1 MIIVKYNVCTYCDDD
16 DNDNLDVVRRHC
28 ALPSLWRSRRL
39 HWQCVC
45 LGGDGD
51 VGDHGDDH
59 GDGDGDDHGDGDG
72 DDHGYGDGDGDDRG
86 DGEMSPDMNVFW
98 LTELAE
104 KLAWKISP

>member
-59 GDGDGDDHGDGDG
+59 GDS
-72 DDHGYGDGDGDDRG
+72 DGDDRG

>member
-1 MIIVKYNVCTYCDDD
+1 MIIVKYNVCMYSDDD

-59 GDGDGDDHGDGDG
+59 GDS
-72 DDHGYGDGDGDDRG
+72 DGDDRG

-98 LTELAE
+98 LTEVAE

>member
-59 GDGDGDDHGDGDG
+59 GDGDGD
-72 DDHGYGDGDGDDRG
+72 GDDRG

-98 LTELAE
+98 LTEVAE

>member
-1 MIIVKYNVCTYCDDD
+1 MIIVKYDVCTYCDDD
-16 DNDNLDVVRRHC
+16 ENDNLDVVRRHC

-51 VGDHGDDH
+51 VGDHGDS
-59 GDGDGDDHGDGDG
+59 
-72 DDHGYGDGDGDDRG
+72 DGDDRG

>member
-45 LGGDGD
+45 LGGD

-72 DDHGYGDGDGDDRG
+72 DDQDDGDGDI
-86 DGEMSPDMNVFW
+86 GEVSNHLPPPLPPSF
-98 LTELAE
+98 
-104 KLAWKISP
+104 S

>member
-1 MIIVKYNVCTYCDDD
+1 MKYNVCTYCDDD

-51 VGDHGDDH
+51 VGDHGD
-59 GDGDGDDHGDGDG
+59 
-72 DDHGYGDGDGDDRG
+72 
-86 DGEMSPDMNVFW
+86 
-98 LTELAE
+98 ELMITVMVMLVIMVMIMVMVMVMIMVTVMVMIMVMVMVMVMIVVMV
-104 KLAWKISP
+104 KCHLI

>member
-59 GDGDGDDHGDGDG
+59 GDS
-72 DDHGYGDGDGDDRG
+72 DGDDRG

-98 LTELAE
+98 LTEVAE

>member
-1 MIIVKYNVCTYCDDD
+1 MMVILSLNG
-16 DNDNLDVVRRHC
+16 NDNLDVVRRHC

-59 GDGDGDDHGDGDG
+59 GDS
-72 DDHGYGDGDGDDRG
+72 DGDDRG

>member
-1 MIIVKYNVCTYCDDD
+1 MIIVKYNVCMYSDDD

-51 VGDHGDDH
+51 VGDHGD
-59 GDGDGDDHGDGDG
+59 
-72 DDHGYGDGDGDDRG
+72 
-86 DGEMSPDMNVFW
+86 GEMSPDMNVFW
-98 LTELAE
+98 LTEVAE
-104 KLAWKISP
+104 KLAWKISH